1 VNCILR
7 LISQGFKRIFFSQV
21 GGGGSQKGIVEEIGS
36 GVFTQVHFVRSK
48 SFEIRLDAAVK

>member
-1 VNCILR
+1 MNCILR

-48 SFEIRLDAAVK
+48 SFEIRLDAAV